1 MVRIA
6 LLLLAV
12 GCDGSVSGIGLDSGS
27 VDPRR
32 DSEVARRDAAPVG
45 DHDGGPLPLD
55 GGGASGPL
63 RAFPGAEG
71 FGTETPGGRGGRV
84 IAVDSLASDG
94 PGTLREALLQTG
106 PRIIVFRVSGVID
119 LDDHI
124 VLGEENSFVT
134 VAGQTSPGGITITG
148 SGDVES
154 YQNDFHDGVFR
165 FLRFRGRGRGDNVSF
180 NRVHHL
186 VFDHCDF
193 SGGYDEAFDVTF
205 ASDVT
210 VQWSTI
216 ANSDPSGQNYGALIA
231 YEPTTRISLHH
242 NFHAHHAGRCLAAMH
257 WGDLG
262 PGPEGAIVDV
272 RNSVV
277 YNCRFDVPLYAENY
291 APGTIRWNLV
301 GNYFRAGPD
310 TPRADAAMFRLPAMF
325 ETEAYERDNS
335 YEGMPV
341 FSGPRAPI
349 VGAPFPHA
357 EVVTTSAERAWADV
371 LGKVGAFPRDAMNE
385 RTIREAME
393 GTGRLGELGDPFI
406 ESGPTPPGD
415 ADGDGMADE
424 WESARGFDPARAG
437 DAIEDEDG
445 DGYTN
450 VEEYLAD
457 LATALIP

>member
-1 MVRIA
+1 MARTA
-6 LLLLAV
+6 LLFFVL
-12 GCDGSVSGIGLDSGS
+12 GCDGSVSGARDGGGG
-27 VDPRR
+27 DPRR
-32 DSEVARRDAAPVG
+32 DSDVARDDGGPITVRDA
-45 DHDGGPLPLD
+45 GPLPLD

-84 IAVDSLASDG
+84 IAVTSLASSG
-94 PGTLREALLQTG
+94 PGTLRAALLETG
-106 PRIIVFRVSGVID
+106 PRIVVFRVSGVIE

-154 YQNDFHDGVFR
+154 YQNDFHDAVFR
-165 FLRFRGRGRGDNVSF
+165 FLRFRGRGRADNVSF
-180 NRVHHL
+180 NQVHHL

-193 SGGYDEAFDVTF
+193 SGGYDEAFDVTY

-210 VQWSTI
+210 MQWSTI
-216 ANSDPSGQNYGALIA
+216 TNSDSSGQNYGALIA

-242 NFHAHHAGRCLAAMH
+242 NFHAHHAGRCLADMH

-291 APGTIRWNLV
+291 APGTIRWNFV

-310 TPRADAAMFRLPAMF
+310 TSRENAAMFRLPAMF
-325 ETEAYERDNS
+325 ETEAYESDNS

-341 FSGPRAPI
+341 FANVRFPI
-349 VGAPFPHA
+349 AETPFPHA
-357 EVVTTSAERAWADV
+357 AVTTSPAETAWSEV
-371 LGKVGAFPRDAMNE
+371 LAKAGAFPRDAMNE

-393 GTGRLGELGDPFI
+393 GSGRLGQLGDPFI
-406 ESGPTPPGD
+406 ESGPEPPAD
-415 ADGDGMADE
+415 SDGDGMADE
-424 WESARGFDPARAG
+424 WESARGFDPARADG
-437 DAIEDEDG
+437 DADADG

-457 LATALIP
+457 LAASLVP